1 MTSGARRAPS
11 RALGLLVAVTLGSSV
26 AAAQSTRYPAPPTD
40 EDRTL
45 EERSE
50 LWEQAI
56 APGRAPQAR
65 LLSEAKRLIA
75 GRTPGDLGSAVRKIS
90 EAIEL
95 RPDEPA
101 AYFLRA
107 LAYEQLQRWPEC
119 AADLGKTLE
128 LDPRF
133 GGERDLRYGDNP
145 ALGLGVCLA
154 RAGRL
159 AEAELAL
166 DRAVARTP
174 GAQEWLRLGE
184 TRIAMGKLREG
195 LEALAA
201 STQAGSENALTL
213 WLGALAYD
221 RARQSSQAAEA
232 IARAAVLDRY
242 LRQLTSPAMPFVAKA
257 EELYLLGLG
266 FSGINRPELALA
278 YFRAAAAL
286 PEGHLWSRRVRE
298 HIEELEQTDFPLDV
312 GRSGPAPLD
321 PEVARVAVKK
331 ALPRLVECVKEL
343 PEVAFTVRVT
353 RSKSGPA
360 ADGGIRSAPPAPGV
374 VVSQDVAFGE
384 PPAATLAQAERCIQA
399 VSAALELPPIK
410 VVNTWHYV
418 TFSFIAHRL
427 AAPHRR

>member
-1 MTSGARRAPS
+1 MKRAVVFAV
-11 RALGLLVAVTLGSSV
+11 ALVLLPRG
-26 AAAQSTRYPAPPTD
+26 AAAQSKRYPAPAVD
-40 EDRTL
+40 EDRQT
-45 EERSE
+45 EQRSE

-56 APGRAPQAR
+56 SPGRAPQAR

-75 GRTPGDLGSAVRKIS
+75 GRTPSDLGSAVRKIN

-107 LAYEQLQRWPEC
+107 LAHEQLQRWPEC

-133 GGERDLRYGDNP
+133 GGERELRYSDNP

-154 RAGRL
+154 RAGHL

-166 DRAVARTP
+166 DRAVSRTP
-174 GAQEWLRLGE
+174 GVQEWLRLGE

-201 STQAGSENALTL
+201 SAQAGSESALTL
-213 WLGALAYD
+213 WLSALAYD

-242 LRQLTSPAMPFVAKA
+242 LRQLTSPAMPFVSKA

-266 FSGINRPELALA
+266 FSGISRPELALA
-278 YFRAAAAL
+278 YFRAAAEL
-286 PEGHLWSRRVRE
+286 PEGRLWSRRAQE
-298 HIEELEQTDFPLDV
+298 HVEELEQTDFPADV

-321 PEVARVAVKK
+321 LEVARAAIKK
-331 ALPRLVECVKEL
+331 ALPKLVECAKDL
-343 PEVAFTVRVT
+343 PQVAFTVRIT
-353 RSKSGPA
+353 RSKTGPA
-360 ADGGIRSAPPAPGV
+360 ADGAIRSAPPAPGV

-384 PPAATLAQAERCIQA
+384 PAPAALAQAERCIQA
-399 VSAALELPPIK
+399 ISGALDLPPIK
-410 VVNTWHYV
+410 AVNTWHYL
-418 TFSFIAHRL
+418 TFSFIAHH
-427 AAPHRR
+427 AAPAPRRR

>member
-1 MTSGARRAPS
+1 MRHLSWGCLS
-11 RALGLLVAVTLGSSV
+11 LVAALALWPR
-26 AAAQSTRYPAPPTD
+26 AAAGQSTRYPAPPAD
-40 EDRTL
+40 EDSERDA
-45 EERSE
+45 RSE
-50 LWEQAI
+50 LWEQAVE
-56 APGRAPQAR
+56 PGRAPQAR
-65 LLSEAKRLIA
+65 LLGEAKRLIA
-75 GRTPGDLGSAVRKIS
+75 GRTPGDLGAAVRKIS

-133 GGERDLRYGDNP
+133 GGERELRYADNP

-159 AEAELAL
+159 AEAEIAL

-174 GAQEWLRLGE
+174 GTQEWLRLGE

-201 STQAGSENALTL
+201 SAQAGSETVLTI
-213 WLGALAYD
+213 WLGALAHD

-232 IARAAVLDRY
+232 IGRAAVLDRS
-242 LRQLTSPAMPFVAKA
+242 LRQLTNPAMPFVSKA

-266 FSGINRPELALA
+266 FGGIGRPELALA
-278 YFRAAAAL
+278 YFRAAAEL
-286 PEGHLWSRRVRE
+286 PEGQLWARRVRE
-298 HIEELEQTDFPLDV
+298 HIEALEQTDFPLEV

-321 PEVARVAVKK
+321 PEVARAAVKK
-331 ALPRLVECVKEL
+331 ALPKLVECVKEL
-343 PEVAFTVRVT
+343 PRVAFTVRVT
-353 RSKSGPA
+353 RSKVGPA
-360 ADGGIRSAPPAPGV
+360 AEGAIRTAPPAPGV
-374 VVSQDVAFGE
+374 VVTQDVAFGE
-384 PPAATLAQAERCIQA
+384 PSEQALARAERCIQA
-399 VSAALELPPIK
+399 ASAALELPPIK
-410 VVNTWHYV
+410 AVNTWHYV
-418 TFSFIAHRL
+418 TFSFIAHNTT
-427 AAPHRR
+427 APRRR